1 MRSIRI
7 ASTVLGLAVAACSG
21 EPSERPPPKP
31 ASDVTGTLVDT
42 HVTETGDVLSVPDAS
57 LFDIVALVP
66 DGSGG
71 WAEILGE
78 LSEDGS
84 FRIPAVPEGAYYLRI
99 IEAFGSGT
107 LAPRYIVTSE
117 RSLDLGRVYA
127 GRADVEGI
135 DSPATQLILDAD
147 GLAPWGSNDKLEIFS
162 LGAGASGALVPA
174 AGTPPPAQGATSLNG
189 YAVDL
194 SQLVARKRIDGGA
207 GDRAYITQSIAHG
220 TPNMPGFYSSVGKVL
235 EPAPFTVVE
244 GQAQN
249 ISGSFEDVPQK
260 TAAISFD
267 VPAFEALVKAVHSTA
282 TMTSQDFALLVEPG
296 GAERAT
302 ATVTPTL
309 LHHTA
314 GPGTPVPALEY
325 GNPFPSGWAEVSAAS
340 FQYAVV
346 HTLPGNVTKTHIE
359 SIGVSGPPSEMLG
372 AALKPTLGPP
382 LDVTIADEPTTG
394 TIDGVGVA
402 PMVRWS
408 PPSLGT
414 PAIYTVTIRRLDPMG
429 GLTRTVASFWTS
441 ETSLAIPPGLMAPGS
456 FYYVRV
462 GTGGQWNPKS
472 PFKRANASAFAAAVT
487 GVVSP

>member
-7 ASTVLGLAVAACSG
+7 ASTLLPLAVAACSG
-21 EPSERPPPKP
+21 EPSERPPSKP
-31 ASDVTGTLVDT
+31 ASDVTGMLVDI
-42 HVTETGDVLSVPDAS
+42 HVTESGDVLSVPDSS

-66 DGSGG
+66 DNSGR

-84 FRIPAVPEGAYYLRI
+84 FRIPAVPEATYYLRI

-107 LAPRYIVTSE
+107 LSPRYIVTSE

-127 GRADVEGI
+127 GRADAEGI

-147 GLAPWGSNDKLEIFS
+147 GLAPWQDQDTLELFS
-162 LGAGASGALVPA
+162 LGAGASGALVPV
-174 AGTPPPAQGATSLNG
+174 AGTQPPANGATSLNG

-194 SQLVARKRIDGGA
+194 AQLVARKRIDGGA
-207 GDRAYITQSIAHG
+207 GDRAYITQRVAHG
-220 TPNMPGFYSSVGKVL
+220 VPDTPGFYRSVGKVL

-244 GQAQN
+244 GEAQN

-260 TAAISFD
+260 TVTISFD
-267 VPAFEALVKAVHSTA
+267 VPAFEALAGAVHATA
-282 TMTSQDFALLVEPG
+282 TMTSQDFNILVEPS

-309 LHHTA
+309 LHLTA
-314 GPGTPVPALEY
+314 TAGTPVPALDY
-325 GNPFPSGWAEVSAAS
+325 GNPFPSGWAEVSGAS
-340 FQYAVV
+340 LQYAVV
-346 HTLPGNVTKTHIE
+346 HTLPGNVTKTHVD
-359 SIGVSGPPSEMLG
+359 SIGVSGPPSEMLD
-372 AALKPTLGPP
+372 AALKPSLGPP
-382 LDVTIADEPTTG
+382 LDVTIADKPTSG
-394 TIDGVGVA
+394 TIDGVGAA
-402 PMVRWS
+402 PTVRWS

-429 GLTRTVASFWTS
+429 GLTRTVASFWTN
-441 ETSLAIPPGLMAPGS
+441 ETSLAIPPGLMAPGA

-472 PFKRANASAFAAAVT
+472 PFKRGNTSAFAAAVT